1 MSDSLSIKIDNEK
14 VTKALRRLSEKTSN
28 LRPVMRAIA
37 ENIMDS
43 TKENFFREGARLG
56 EKWQDLSPLTKKW
69 RSEHGYDGKMLQ
81 VKRKLYNSI
90 SAYSDNDSAIVGT
103 NLVYAKVHQLG
114 IDKSV
119 SIKAHTRKIL
129 KAGKKRKSKIEV
141 KAHSKEL
148 KIPARPF
155 LGLTDGDI
163 KGIEGLILDA
173 IYGKL

>member
-1 MSDSLSIKIDNEK
+1 MSDSLSIKIDNDK
-14 VTKALRRLSEKTSN
+14 VIKALRRLSEKTSN

-37 ENIMDS
+37 ENIMDA
-43 TKENFFREGARLG
+43 TKENFSTEGARLG

-69 RSEHGYDGKMLQ
+69 RSEQGYDGKMLQ
-81 VKRKLYNSI
+81 VRRKLYNSI
-90 SAYSDNDSAIVGT
+90 SAYSDNDTAIVGT

-114 IDKSV
+114 IDKRVNV
-119 SIKAHTRKIL
+119 SAHTRRNKPVKAHT
-129 KAGKKRKSKIEV
+129 
-141 KAHSKEL
+141 KEL

-173 IYGKL
+173 IYNKL